1 MNKSRLNMLLISNV
15 ALVNRGAKMG
25 EKKEHSFKVPAEIYY
40 TDDGA
45 LSICIK
51 FVANESSVLAKKLKD
66 KVIDHNKSFFD
77 MFTCREFNTLF
88 QTYVMFSGMFQ
99 FTETPQRSKEEITAE
114 ALKLAVL
121 RLLDKDD
128 DLCAVCARRE
138 TCTKE
143 SEEQG
148 EAYERPSCNVCVQH
162 VANYYLE
169 KAKSK

>member
-148 EAYERPSCNVCVQH
+148 EAFEQPSCNVCVDNVIQ
-162 VANYYLE
+162 YFME
-169 KAKSK
+169 KAKK